1 MSRGVD
7 TALAILN
14 GLVGDHLART
24 GNGLALSM
32 ELVHAGKPLPVTREA
47 LRAAH
52 PSATDR
58 VALLVHGAMGTEANW
73 AFPDGSDYGSLLAR
87 DLGFTPL
94 YLRYNTGRAIA
105 DSGAEL
111 DALLQELVGAYPATL
126 RELVPVCFSMGG
138 LVLRAASHQAS
149 LQGHGWLEEVRRAI
163 YIGTPHRGSPVERAG
178 RVVARTLRAIP
189 DPYTQL
195 LGQLG
200 DLRSAG
206 IRDLGDADLRHEDR
220 VREAGLMLRDPA
232 HPVPLLASVEH
243 FLIAGSLSAD
253 PRLAMLFGDALV
265 PVPSATGDGCF
276 HANQPLPPSHVH
288 LIRGVAHPRLAHHP
302 EVYAQLRRWLEA
314 P

>member
-32 ELVHAGKPLPVTREA
+32 ELVHAGKPLPVTREP

-52 PSATDR
+52 PNATDR
-58 VALLVHGAMGTEANW
+58 VVLLVHGSMGTEANW
-73 AFPDGSDYGSLLAR
+73 SFPDGSDYGSMLAR

-111 DALLQELVGAYPATL
+111 DALLQQLVSAYPVPL
-126 RELVPVCFSMGG
+126 RELVPLCFSMGG

-149 LQGHGWLEEVRRAI
+149 LQGHTWLKKVERAV

-220 VREAGLMLRDPA
+220 ARKAGLWLRDPA
-232 HPVPLLASVEH
+232 HPVPLLADMQH

-253 PRLAMLFGDALV
+253 PRLAMLFGDAMV
-265 PVPSATGDGCF
+265 PVPSATADGCF
-276 HANQPLPPSHVH
+276 DASQPLPPSHVH
-288 LIRGVAHPRLAHHP
+288 LIHGVAHPMLTHHP